1 MPRTGTLPQL
11 TRLGRQFQSKGES
24 LGQLWGERSTWQVRL
39 RWAVPPTI
47 LACVAAALRLG
58 YQFDWLPV
66 AGVALTILAY
76 NALIAF
82 ASALLRPEA
91 RKRYAVDVALA
102 VVQVCLDYVA
112 LLTLLH
118 FTGGVA
124 SPLLFFLVFHV
135 IFAAMLFRPAVAY
148 VFAAAAALGTSLLA
162 LFEFAKLLPSHPIWY
177 AGKTL
182 TLADRPGHTL
192 AVLVFFSGAV
202 FITAG
207 VSNMIVAR
215 LRKGVLAFAEA
226 NRRATVLND
235 KLASLYVMVEAVS
248 TQKVL
253 DRVLATVVEELSKV
267 TEVAGLTVSL
277 TKEDGSGLR
286 CAAAQGL
293 SADFGEDPALTH
305 SLSALHDGVMRGEA
319 VVVGKLADGVDA
331 EPSGTSHRLPDELAV
346 TGVRSAILAPL
357 MVGGRSI
364 GVLGAYRRDADPF
377 GEEDIFFFRLAGELV
392 GIAIDD
398 ARQAEAIERLA
409 QERTRLMLQ
418 VAHNLRAPL
427 SAASTMLETIVGS
440 YLGAVTPKQAE
451 YLQRIG
457 RRLDSMQ
464 RTIAEM
470 LALARAQRAEPT
482 RANSAVALGEVV
494 SEVAALFRPEA
505 ERKQLELRVQCP
517 KELPPVRGDAELLRQ
532 LVENLLSNSIK
543 YTPAGG
549 TVSVSTG
556 LSSSEELNLEVS
568 DTGIGIPPTEQSRLF
583 TEFFRASNARRVQDL
598 GTGLGLPI
606 VKQIAELH
614 GGTVRVQSE
623 LDKGTRVLVTLPAF
637 RPETAEKPPPS

>member
-1 MPRTGTLPQL
+1 
-11 TRLGRQFQSKGES
+11 
-24 LGQLWGERSTWQVRL
+24 
-39 RWAVPPTI
+39 
-47 LACVAAALRLG
+47 
-58 YQFDWLPV
+58 
-66 AGVALTILAY
+66 
-76 NALIAF
+76 
-82 ASALLRPEA
+82 
-91 RKRYAVDVALA
+91 
-102 VVQVCLDYVA
+102 
-112 LLTLLH
+112 
-118 FTGGVA
+118 
-124 SPLLFFLVFHV
+124 
-135 IFAAMLFRPAVAY
+135 
-148 VFAAAAALGTSLLA
+148 
-162 LFEFAKLLPSHPIWY
+162 
-177 AGKTL
+177 
-182 TLADRPGHTL
+182 
-192 AVLVFFSGAV
+192 
-202 FITAG
+202 
-207 VSNMIVAR
+207 
-215 LRKGVLAFAEA
+215 
-226 NRRATVLND
+226 
-235 KLASLYVMVEAVS
+235 
-248 TQKVL
+248 
-253 DRVLATVVEELSKV
+253 
-267 TEVAGLTVSL
+267 
-277 TKEDGSGLR
+277 
-286 CAAAQGL
+286 
-293 SADFGEDPALTH
+293 
-305 SLSALHDGVMRGEA
+305 
-319 VVVGKLADGVDA
+319 
-331 EPSGTSHRLPDELAV
+331 
-346 TGVRSAILAPL
+346 

-517 KELPPVRGDAELLRQ
+517 PELPSVRGDAELLRQ